1 MEPMQRDELH
11 EDVLQWLSAELDD
24 ELPER
29 QRILLADHLDGCP
42 RCAAVAR
49 DWRATRVALGRDRQ
63 QAARRVPVGLADRI
77 VARLEPSAPL
87 ATATASAS
95 GALALAPAPLRVL
108 RRSAA
113 LAAACLALIAG
124 LWIATEPSHASA
136 TAARAPSAIDDP
148 ALQRVLERW
157 QKGRAAPPSF
167 FELVLP
173 APR

>member
-1 MEPMQRDELH
+1 MEPMQRDQLH
-11 EDVLQWLSAELDD
+11 DDVLQWLSAELDD
-24 ELPER
+24 ELPEP
-29 QRILLADHLDGCP
+29 QRILLDDHLDGCP

-49 DWRATRVALGRDRQ
+49 DWRATRVALGRDRR
-63 QAARRVPVGLADRI
+63 QAARRVPVGLAERI
-77 VARLEPSAPL
+77 VARLEPAAPL
-87 ATATASAS
+87 ATTAV
-95 GALALAPAPLRVL
+95 ALAPLRVL

-124 LWIATEPSHASA
+124 LWIGTEPSHASA
-136 TAARAPSAIDDP
+136 TAGRSSSGAIDDP

>member
-11 EDVLQWLSAELDD
+11 EDVLQWLSAELDG

-29 QRILLADHLDGCP
+29 QRILLTDHLDGCP

-49 DWRATRVALGRDRQ
+49 DWRATRAVVRRD
-63 QAARRVPVGLADRI
+63 AVESVRRVPVGLADRI
-77 VARLEPSAPL
+77 VARLEPAAPF
-87 ATATASAS
+87 ATA
-95 GALALAPAPLRVL
+95 GAPAAGVALAPAPLRVL

-136 TAARAPSAIDDP
+136 TVPRAAGAIDDP

-173 APR
+173 ASR